1 MNDHEIVQLIKR
13 NDTGRAMNELYQ
25 YLPKVEGLIL
35 SKGGNKADAADVYQE
50 ALIIFCRKAKDEAFE
65 LTSAIG
71 TYLYSTC
78 RFLWKDQLKKRNKS
92 SSEIKSD
99 ALVNGA
105 ESLSTQDEAQLLEAI
120 VEEQKL
126 LLAEKALSKLGDRC
140 MDLLKLFYFE
150 GMRMVE
156 IAAKMGF
163 SSEKIAKNQK
173 YKCLE
178 RARRHLKELKQEAGI

>member
-1 MNDHEIVQLIKR
+1 LIKS
-13 NDTGRAMNELYQ
+13 NSTGRAMSELYQ

-35 SKGGNKADAADVYQE
+35 SKGGNKEDAGDMYQE
-50 ALIIFCRKAKDEAFE
+50 ALIIFCRKAKEDAFV

-78 RFLWKDQLKKRNKS
+78 RFLWKDELKRRNKS
-92 SSEIKSD
+92 SFEFESELS
-99 ALVNGA
+99 GGEE
-105 ESLSTQDEAQLLEAI
+105 ESLLEAI
-120 VEEQKL
+120 EEEKNYQ
-126 LLAEKALSKLGDRC
+126 LAEEALSQIGDRC
-140 MDLLKLFYFE
+140 IQLLKLFYHE

-156 IAAKMGF
+156 IATRMKF

-178 RARRHLKELKQEAGI
+178 RAKRQLQELKLEAGV